1 MFPGNLLSCID
12 YPTLSFTSI
21 KFQKFLLPPKTALS
35 KILLPT
41 LKTNPFLKVPDL
53 FCRLHLPTL
62 LYRPEAWNKQY
73 VHSTYPHLEKHADKF
88 ATELLGFLSKVGSSQ
103 DLESKVAQDFHETGR
118 GKPRRTS
125 CCLSLHLLNVG
136 TCVLWNMCT
145 WEPLIIPFAL
155 HITND
160 TASPNC
166 FWFGP
171 GNRNQ
176 LRFQKRKRMARATCM
191 KRKPMLEELRLLSR
205 SRVDVVQPSFTLG
218 GTPDHKQKRDRR

>member
-1 MFPGNLLSCID
+1 MKDKKMFPRNLLSCID

-21 KFQKFLLPPKTALS
+21 KFQKFLLPPKAALS

-41 LKTNPFLKVPDL
+41 LRTNPFLKVPDL

-118 GKPRRTS
+118 GKPRRKPCRQGGANYVS
-125 CCLSLHLLNVG
+125 NLLLFV
-136 TCVLWNMCT
+136 
-145 WEPLIIPFAL
+145 
-155 HITND
+155 
-160 TASPNC
+160 TASFEC
-166 FWFGP
+166 RHMCSLKHVYMRTF
-171 GNRNQ
+171 
-176 LRFQKRKRMARATCM
+176 
-191 KRKPMLEELRLLSR
+191 
-205 SRVDVVQPSFTLG
+205 
-218 GTPDHKQKRDRR
+218 DHTFCIAHHK